1 MSEVG
6 FSDDVRSK
14 IFEAMQSERPYMTY
28 VKTIR
33 SKVNVNI
40 IDPIGL
46 QPTAKILVGEVTGD
60 KINLDDISVKAWT
73 AYEDKYIRMN
83 NKSHFEQGILIP
95 YDKEVAEPVSVNQI
109 SEDEII
115 KLVQSPFFVLRKKL
129 LEFTSPVPVRRFLDH
144 ANRLNCKVKT
154 INYIKNRLY
163 ELETGGIEDV
173 GGDNDSNES

>member
-6 FSDDVRSK
+6 FSDDARSK
-14 IFEAMQSERPYMTY
+14 IFEAMQSERPYMIY

-33 SKVNVNI
+33 GRVNVNI
-40 IDPIGL
+40 IDPIEL
-46 QPTAKILVGEVTGD
+46 HPTAKILKGEVTGD
-60 KINLDDISVKAWT
+60 HINLEDISIKVWT
-73 AYEDKYIRMN
+73 AFEDKYLRMHN
-83 NKSHFEQGILIP
+83 REHLEQGVLIP
-95 YDKEVAEPVSVNQI
+95 YDKEIAEPLSVNQI

-115 KLVQSPFFVLRKKL
+115 RLVQSPFFVLRKKL

-154 INYIKNRLY
+154 INFIKNRLS
-163 ELETGGIEDV
+163 ELEIGGIEDV